1 MEARQ
6 EEINMA
12 DWKEESEIQYRVLYD
27 QSTGAFS
34 ILDLW
39 NNAVRNLPSDATV
52 PEDSPALKKISSLEV
67 NALLGKLNEMGWIEK
82 LFGKSGS
89 PSTSSSPKQT
99 TMEMAI
105 EKIENIA
112 CNTSKDIGVDSEVA
126 RDAIA
131 SIKEMVKEV
140 YR

>member
-112 CNTSKDIGVDSEVA
+112 LLKILE
-126 RDAIA
+126 
-131 SIKEMVKEV
+131 
-140 YR
+140 